1 MADLTDMGCCSCFSF
16 LRKPSVKVGRP
27 RDTDGMLSKDL
38 LKRQTS
44 EDFDG
49 SFYTGDDPDLSFY
62 NGDGIDRSFF
72 NGDDPDRSFYER
84 DGTDYNHE
92 SDDEP
97 PRKRSEDIILTR
109 AQSGFACRESLV
121 KETKKVVR
129 SEDDLGNKMINQYVH
144 LGKIGAGSY
153 GKVVLYRNIED
164 GKLYAVKVLN
174 KPHMLKVRVVRSE
187 TAMTDVIREVSLM
200 KMLSHPNIVNLIEV
214 IDDPNSDKFYM
225 VLEYVEGKIVWDKG
239 IGEATCRKYLRDII
253 SGVMYLHSHNII
265 HSDIKPDNLLVT
277 STGNVKIGDF
287 SVSQIFEDD
296 DDMLRRSPG
305 TPVFTA
311 PECCQ
316 GSAYHGRSSDT
327 WAVGVTLYCMI
338 TGRYPFLGET
348 LQETYD
354 KIVNDP
360 ADIPSNVSPQLVDL
374 LERLLCK
381 DPGDRITLEAAAAHP
396 WVAGDEGPVPE
407 YMCRCGFGRRKRNGS
422 QEAVQ

>member
-1 MADLTDMGCCSCFSF
+1 MIQTQINSTWVFIDALIVLLYCSN
-16 LRKPSVKVGRP
+16 R
-27 RDTDGMLSKDL
+27 MLFQQASW
-38 LKRQTS
+38 
-44 EDFDG
+44 
-49 SFYTGDDPDLSFY
+49 
-62 NGDGIDRSFF
+62 
-72 NGDDPDRSFYER
+72 
-84 DGTDYNHE
+84 
-92 SDDEP
+92 
-97 PRKRSEDIILTR
+97 
-109 AQSGFACRESLV
+109 
-121 KETKKVVR
+121 
-129 SEDDLGNKMINQYVH
+129 
-144 LGKIGAGSY
+144 
-153 GKVVLYRNIED
+153 
-164 GKLYAVKVLN
+164 
-174 KPHMLKVRVVRSE
+174 HML
-187 TAMTDVIREVSLM
+187 I
-200 KMLSHPNIVNLIEV
+200 
-214 IDDPNSDKFYM
+214 FYM
-225 VLEYVEGKIVWDKG
+225 SAIQSFTFLLPVLEYVEGKIVWDKG

-316 GSAYHGRSSDT
+316 GSAYHGRASDT